1 MISMKNPEILEI
13 ENIISQEL
21 IEFSDIEKD
30 KSN

>member
-1 MISMKNPEILEI
+1 MKNPEILEI